1 MKNIYL
7 ELPSQEE
14 YANRFCNSLNK
25 LIDGKSNFE
34 MKEISRQLHMGY
46 QRLSELRNNHK
57 TLPPVKT
64 IDKILNYF
72 GCSFDAMIS
81 KDSAKNGPTY
91 LEVFAS
97 YKFLLDSGVV
107 KHGYYT
113 PSSWGYPIQEDER
126 YGCLFEND
134 SLCKLLTKY
143 NVLSSLLKEDP
154 DLLRKGVPEWHS
166 G

>member
-64 IDKILNYF
+64 IDKILNLHAIF
-72 GCSFDAMIS
+72 LGIS
-81 KDSAKNGPTY
+81 
-91 LEVFAS
+91 
-97 YKFLLDSGVV
+97 
-107 KHGYYT
+107 
-113 PSSWGYPIQEDER
+113 
-126 YGCLFEND
+126 
-134 SLCKLLTKY
+134 
-143 NVLSSLLKEDP
+143 
-154 DLLRKGVPEWHS
+154 HS
-166 G
+166 GR